1 MMNSATITLEN
12 VSDEFL
18 KVFKELAKV
27 ANAKFKVDKSKKT
40 KAPKNLKEIP
50 NKETLKAI
58 KECESGKNGKSYEK
72 FSDFW
77 DEMKREIDDEVK
89 AQSRK

>member
-1 MMNSATITLEN
+1 MNSATITLEN

-27 ANAKFKVDKSKKT
+27 ANAKFKVNKSKKS
-40 KAPKNLKEIP
+40 PKTLKEIP

-58 KECESGKNGKSYEK
+58 RECERGESGEIVEN
-72 FSDFW
+72 FSALEFHKQ
-77 DEMKREIDDEVK
+77 MMAEIANENE
-89 AQSRK
+89 A

>member
-1 MMNSATITLEN
+1 MNSATITLEN

-50 NKETLKAI
+50 NKETLKAM
-58 KECESGKNGKSYEK
+58 KEYKA
-72 FSDFW
+72 D
-77 DEMKREIDDEVK
+77 K
-89 AQSRK
+89 AQEVEDAAEIERAKIMRNLAIFGTK

>member
-40 KAPKNLKEIP
+40 KASKNLKEIP
-50 NKETLKAI
+50 SKETLKAM

>member
-1 MMNSATITLEN
+1 MNSATITLEN

-27 ANAKFKVDKSKKT
+27 ANAKFKVNKSKKS
-40 KAPKNLKEIP
+40 PKTLKEIP

-58 KECESGKNGKSYEK
+58 RECERGESGEIVENFSALEFHKQMMAEIANENEAWK
-72 FSDFW
+72 FL
-77 DEMKREIDDEVK
+77 
-89 AQSRK
+89 